1 MSTYYRSSLVLILFS
16 LLTANAL
23 ANANAQNTQK
33 DTLNRDVARQDAHQ
47 DPQWQ
52 LIQSHL
58 PDPTTATAAQLEMA
72 ADVLRARRFPEDAIE
87 YYGYALQRGGDAPQ
101 LLNKMGVTELELRHP
116 AQARAY
122 FQRVVK
128 IKKKNPEGWN
138 NLGAL
143 EYMEGRYGAAIS
155 DYSRA
160 IKLDKTSATFHS
172 NLGTAYFD
180 KKEFESARKEYDIAL
195 KLDPGMLQHHGT
207 AGVTT
212 RMLSP
217 EDHARFCYELARL
230 YARRGDEETMLHYLT
245 MASEGGFDILSE
257 MGSDPLLTSYR
268 KDPRILLI
276 VTNAKALRGNHL
288 AQASGVPPP
297 PLPPPVHE

>member
-1 MSTYYRSSLVLILFS
+1 MSPYYRSSFSLILFS
-16 LLTANAL
+16 LLTVNAL
-23 ANANAQNTQK
+23 ASAQNTQK
-33 DTLNRDVARQDAHQ
+33 DTLNRDVIRQEAHQ
-47 DPQWQ
+47 DPQW
-52 LIQSHL
+52 LSIQAHL
-58 PDPTTATAAQLEMA
+58 PDPTTATSAQLEMA

-101 LLNKMGVTELELRHP
+101 LLNKMGVAELELRHP

-155 DYSRA
+155 DYNRA

-257 MGSDPLLTSYR
+257 MGSDALLAPYR

>member
-1 MSTYYRSSLVLILFS
+1 MGTHHRSSLLILFS
-16 LLTANAL
+16 LLTVNAL
-23 ANANAQNTQK
+23 GTSAQNTQK
-33 DTLNRDVARQDAHQ
+33 DAISHEITRQEAHQ
-47 DPQWQ
+47 DPQWAT
-52 LIQSHL
+52 IQAHL
-58 PDPTTATAAQLEMA
+58 PDATTSTAQQLEMA
-72 ADVLRARRFPEDAIE
+72 ADVLRARRFPEDALI
-87 YYGYALQRGGDAPQ
+87 YYGYALQHGGDAPQ
-101 LLNKMGVTELELRHP
+101 LLNKMGVTELELRH
-116 AQARAY
+116 AGQARAY

-143 EYMEGRYGAAIS
+143 EYMEGRYSAAIS

-180 KKEFESARKEYDIAL
+180 KKEFENARKEYDIAL
-195 KLDPGMLQHHGT
+195 RLDPGMLQHHGT

-230 YARRGDEETMLHYLT
+230 YAQRGVEETMLHYLT
-245 MASEGGFDILSE
+245 MASEGGFDILTE
-257 MGSDPLLTSYR
+257 MGSDSLLAPYR

-276 VTNAKALRGNHL
+276 VTNAKALRGNHI

-297 PLPPPVHE
+297 QLPPPVHE

>member
-1 MSTYYRSSLVLILFS
+1 MGTHHRSSLLILFS
-16 LLTANAL
+16 LLTVNAL
-23 ANANAQNTQK
+23 GTSAQNTQK
-33 DTLNRDVARQDAHQ
+33 DAISHEITRQEAHQ
-47 DPQWQ
+47 DPQWAT
-52 LIQSHL
+52 IQAHL
-58 PDPTTATAAQLEMA
+58 PDATTSTAQQLEMA
-72 ADVLRARRFPEDAIE
+72 ADVLRARRFPEDALI
-87 YYGYALQRGGDAPQ
+87 YYGYALQHGGDAPQ
-101 LLNKMGVTELELRHP
+101 LLNKMGVTELELRH
-116 AQARAY
+116 AGQARAY

-143 EYMEGRYGAAIS
+143 EYMEGRYSAAIS

-180 KKEFESARKEYDIAL
+180 KKEFENARKEYDIAL
-195 KLDPGMLQHHGT
+195 RLDPGMLQHHGT

-230 YARRGDEETMLHYLT
+230 YAQRGDEETMLHYLT
-245 MASEGGFDILSE
+245 MASEGGFDILTE
-257 MGSDPLLTSYR
+257 MGSDSLLAPYR

-276 VTNAKALRGNHL
+276 VTNAKALRGNHI

-297 PLPPPVHE
+297 QLPPPVHE

>member
-1 MSTYYRSSLVLILFS
+1 MGTFYRSSFLILFS
-16 LLTANAL
+16 LLTVNAL
-23 ANANAQNTQK
+23 AASAQNPQK
-33 DTLNRDVARQDAHQ
+33 DGISHELGRQLAHQ
-47 DPQWQ
+47 DPQWPS
-52 LIQSHL
+52 IQAHL
-58 PDPTTATAAQLEMA
+58 PDVTTATAQQLEMA
-72 ADVLRARRFPEDAIE
+72 ADVLRARRFPEDALV

-101 LLNKMGVTELELRHP
+101 LLNKMGVTELEIRHP
-116 AQARAY
+116 AEARAY

-128 IKKKNPEGWN
+128 IKKKNAEGWN

-143 EYMEGRYGAAIS
+143 EYMEGRYSAAIS

-180 KKEFESARKEYDIAL
+180 KKEFDSARKEYDIAL
-195 KLDPGMLQHHGT
+195 KLDPGMMQHHGT

-217 EDHARFCYELARL
+217 EDHARFCYELARI
-230 YARRGDEETMLHYLT
+230 YAHRGDEETMMHYLT

-257 MGSDPLLTSYR
+257 MTGDPLMSPYR

-276 VTNAKALRGNHL
+276 VANAKALRGSHV
-288 AQASGVPPP
+288 AQAAGTAPPP
-297 PLPPPVHE
+297 PLPPPVHEY

>member
-1 MSTYYRSSLVLILFS
+1 MGTYYRSSLVLILFS

-33 DTLNRDVARQDAHQ
+33 DTLNRDVPRQEAHQ

-143 EYMEGRYGAAIS
+143 EYMEGRYNAAIS

-160 IKLDKTSATFHS
+160 IKLDKTSATFH
-172 NLGTAYFD
+172 
-180 KKEFESARKEYDIAL
+180 
-195 KLDPGMLQHHGT
+195 
-207 AGVTT
+207 
-212 RMLSP
+212 
-217 EDHARFCYELARL
+217 
-230 YARRGDEETMLHYLT
+230 
-245 MASEGGFDILSE
+245 
-257 MGSDPLLTSYR
+257 
-268 KDPRILLI
+268 
-276 VTNAKALRGNHL
+276 
-288 AQASGVPPP
+288 
-297 PLPPPVHE
+297 